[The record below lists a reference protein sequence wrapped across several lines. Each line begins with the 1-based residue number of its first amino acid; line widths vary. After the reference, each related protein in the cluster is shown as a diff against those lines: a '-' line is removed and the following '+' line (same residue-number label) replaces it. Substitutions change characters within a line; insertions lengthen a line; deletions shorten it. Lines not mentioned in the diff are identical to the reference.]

1 MIIHGLVEADKK
13 ERQKNELLSEAWD
26 MKNESHRIASEKK
39 SQAVKACNSLCMR
52 KNATIDNLRGFKDDL
67 QTIINLELIIDDLEL
82 ISVEKLHI
90 NRIESFKPYQTAQVT
105 RQTNI
110 GSLVEMINPFTGGI
124 GGSIERD
131 AEKSLQ
137 RADYEYEIAK
147 QVKSSNMAE
156 AELYEQIAR
165 LAEMQKQIL
174 SKLNSFFN
182 HGRTY
187 VRDVIEKN
195 GQIKSNYSEE
205 ERKKI
210 TLMVQCAKCMNAFLD
225 VEFMNQE
232 HKLTEQAKKL
242 MNITEKF
249 LQTSIEQMG

>member
-1 MIIHGLVEADKK
+1 MSIRGFIEADKK
-13 ERQKNELLSEAWD
+13 EEQKNALLSEAWD
-26 MKNESHRIASEKK
+26 MKNESHRIASERRN
-39 SQAVKACNSLCMR
+39 QAMKACNSLCMR
-52 KNATIDNLRGFKDDL
+52 KNATIENLRGFKDDL
-67 QTIINLELIIDDLEL
+67 QTIINLELVIDDLEL
-82 ISVEKLHI
+82 ISVKEVNIK
-90 NRIESFKPYQTAQVT
+90 RIENYKLYQTAPVT

-110 GSLVEMINPFTGGI
+110 SALVELINPFTGGI
-124 GGSIERD
+124 GGIIERE

-137 RADYEYEIAK
+137 RADYEYELAK
-147 QVKSSNMAE
+147 QVQSSNMAE
-156 AELYEQIAR
+156 AEIYEQIAK

-174 SKLNSFFN
+174 SKLNGFFN
-182 HGRTY
+182 HGRSY

-232 HKLTEQAKKL
+232 NKLTEQAKKL
-242 MNITEKF
+242 INVTERF
-249 LQTSIEQMG
+249 LQTSIGQLD